1 MDGAGLKK
9 FPLTFAGLTALEWF
23 DHAGGNTQRAVRHD
37 PLVVEPNH
45 PAKTT
50 AIGAGSQG
58 IIKAKESG
66 GGGADVDVAMGTVP
80 SRRMGESFVAFRI
93 DQSDPFFAKSK
104 GGLNR
109 LGESS
114 SFGRIDLKSILDHL
128 DDGWKLSHGDRF
140 IGAMHRAIDPDA

>member
-1 MDGAGLKK
+1 M
-9 FPLTFAGLTALEWF
+9 TALERF
-23 DHAGGNTQRAVRHD
+23 DHAGGDAQRAIRHD
-37 PLVVEPNH
+37 PLVVEAYH
-45 PAKTT
+45 PAKPT

-58 IIKAKESG
+58 VIKAKESG
-66 GGGADVDVAMGTVP
+66 GGGADVAVAMGAVP
-80 SRRMGESFVAFRI
+80 SRRMGESFIALRI
-93 DQSDPFFAKSK
+93 DQCHPFFSKAK
-104 GGLNR
+104 GRLNR